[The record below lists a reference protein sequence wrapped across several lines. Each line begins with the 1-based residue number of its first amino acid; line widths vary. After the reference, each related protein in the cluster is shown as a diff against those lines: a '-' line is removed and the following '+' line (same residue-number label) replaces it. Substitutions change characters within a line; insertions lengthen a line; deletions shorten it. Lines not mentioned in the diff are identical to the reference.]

1 MLTQTLA
8 QGRGLVLGKF
18 DSRLAMVLVELT
30 REHCT
35 SVRWISNLD
44 CQYIKRLNWRKYR
57 RIVCSKEFYQNC
69 LERLNRVA
77 GLIDITIV
85 LTDEQELRSLSLL
98 SVPTTIKRRFF
109 ETSTRQLINTA
120 SL

>member
-1 MLTQTLA
+1 MLTQRLA
-8 QGRGLVLGKF
+8 QNRGLILGEF
-18 DSRLAMVLVELT
+18 DSHLAIALVELT
-30 REHCT
+30 KEHCT

-57 RIVCSKEFYQNC
+57 RIVCSQGFYQKC
-69 LERLNRVA
+69 FERLNRVA

-85 LTDEQELRSLSLL
+85 LTDMQELSSLSLL
-98 SVPTTIKRRFF
+98 PVPTTIKRRFF